1 MKLLVAIVVT
11 IILGI
16 CVGLVHARW
25 TCTGIQEQFRPLSM
39 DSVAEMMG
47 VEMMGVELIVD
58 EDNEDRP
65 IATIVGGNEYDFG
78 SMERRGTRSHTFV
91 IRNDGT
97 QPLSLKK
104 GETTCK
110 CTLSSLAQELV
121 APGEAVEIKLDWTAK
136 EVGMTS
142 EFNQS
147 AEIYTNDPANRLVR
161 LVVRGQI
168 IQSVLP
174 RPEVM
179 TMNNISSGETYTAT
193 TGLYCYRDTVDR
205 LEVMDF
211 ELLGATPLGF
221 VEIRFEPMSAE
232 QVAKE
237 PHATS
242 GQVMHVKLK
251 PGMKSGLF
259 SQTIRVKT
267 NLPDA
272 PRVDVFLNGEV
283 VQDIT
288 VFGRGFRASEGDNP
302 ELFGVLNLGSI
313 ASGTGLEHNIIM
325 VVKGAFRDDVSFS
338 VESVSPAGVL
348 DVELG
353 SATVV
358 GKGKTVHHKLLLAIK
373 PGQAAANFV
382 GGNRGNALKIV
393 LKTTHP
399 NTPEISIS
407 VVFSITQ

>member
-1 MKLLVAIVVT
+1 MKILVAIVMT
-11 IILGI
+11 IALGI

-25 TCTGIQEQFRPLSM
+25 THTGIQEQFRPISM
-39 DSVAEMMG
+39 DSVA
-47 VEMMGVELIVD
+47 EMMGVELIVD

-65 IATIVGGNEYDFG
+65 IATVVGGNQYDFG

-97 QPLSLKK
+97 RPLSLKK

-110 CTLSSLAQELV
+110 CTFSSLGQGV
-121 APGEAVEIKLDWTAK
+121 IAPGESVEIRLDWTAK
-136 EVGMTS
+136 EVGPTL

-147 AEIYTNDPANRLVR
+147 AEIYTNDPTNRSVR

-168 IQSVLP
+168 VQSVLP
-174 RPEVM
+174 KPEVM
-179 TMNNISSGETYTAT
+179 TINNISSGEEYTAT
-193 TGLYCYRDTVDR
+193 TGLYCYRDTADR
-205 LEVMDF
+205 LEVLDF
-211 ELLGATPLGF
+211 ELLGATPLDL
-221 VEIRFEPMSAE
+221 VEVRFEPMSAE

-237 PHATS
+237 PRATS

-251 PGMKSGLF
+251 PGMKAGLF
-259 SQTIRVKT
+259 SQAIRVKT

-288 VFGRGFRASEGDNP
+288 IFGRGFRASEGDNP
-302 ELFGVLNLGSI
+302 EFFGVLNLGSI
-313 ASGTGLEHNIIM
+313 ASETGLEHTVIM

-338 VESVSPAGVL
+338 VESVLPAGVL

-353 SATVV
+353 PATVV
-358 GKGKTVHHKLLLAIK
+358 GKGKTVHHKLLLTVK
-373 PGQAAANFV
+373 PGQAV
-382 GGNRGNALKIV
+382 GEFIGGKRGNALKLV
-393 LKTTHP
+393 VKTTHP

>member
-1 MKLLVAIVVT
+1 MKVLVAIVVT
-11 IILGI
+11 IVLGI

-25 TCTGIQEQFRPLSM
+25 THTGIQEQFRPSSM
-39 DSVAEMMG
+39 DSVAEML
-47 VEMMGVELIVD
+47 GVELIEE
-58 EDNEDRP
+58 EDTEDRP
-65 IATIVGGNEYDFG
+65 IATIVGGNQYDFG

-97 QPLSLKK
+97 LPLSLKK

-110 CTLSSLAQELV
+110 CTFSSVAQGVV

-136 EVGMTS
+136 EIGMTS

-147 AEIYTNDPANRLVR
+147 AEIYTNDPLNRLVR

-168 IQSVLP
+168 IQSVMP

-179 TMNNISSGETYTAT
+179 TMNNISSGETHTAT

-221 VEIRFEPMSAE
+221 VEIHFEPMSAE

-237 PHATS
+237 PYATS

-251 PGMKSGLF
+251 PGMKAGLF
-259 SQTIRVKT
+259 SQAIRVKT

-288 VFGRGFRASEGDNP
+288 VFGRGFRASESDNS
-302 ELFGVLNLGSI
+302 ESFGVLNLGSI
-313 ASGTGLEHNIIM
+313 ASATGLEHNIIM
-325 VVKGAFRDDVSFS
+325 VVKGAFRDDVSFR

-353 SATVV
+353 AASVV
-358 GKGKTVHHKLLLAIK
+358 GKGKTVHHKLLLTVK
-373 PGQAAANFV
+373 PGQAAGNFV
-382 GGNRGNALKIV
+382 GGNRGIASKIV

>member
-1 MKLLVAIVVT
+1 MKFLVAIVVT
-11 IILGI
+11 VVLGI
-16 CVGLVHARW
+16 CVGLVHAKW
-25 TCTGIQEQFRPLSM
+25 TYTGIQEQFRPSSM
-39 DSVAEMMG
+39 DSVA
-47 VEMMGVELIVD
+47 EMMGVELIVD

-65 IATIVGGNEYDFG
+65 IATVVGGNQYDFG
-78 SMERRGTRSHTFV
+78 SMERRGTRTHTFV

-97 QPLSLKK
+97 QPLSLEK

-110 CTLSSLAQELV
+110 CTFSSLAQGVV
-121 APGEAVEIKLDWTAK
+121 APGESVEIKLDWTAK
-136 EVGMTS
+136 EVGMTTVFS
-142 EFNQS
+142 QS
-147 AEIYTNDPANRLVR
+147 AEIYTNDPANRLVH
-161 LVVRGQI
+161 LVIHGQI

-174 RPEVM
+174 KPEVI
-179 TMNNISSGETYTAT
+179 TMNNISSGEEYTAT

-205 LEVMDF
+205 LEIVDF
-211 ELLGATPLGF
+211 ELLGATPLNL

-237 PHATS
+237 PRATS

-251 PGMKSGLF
+251 SGMKAGLF
-259 SQTIRVKT
+259 SQAIRVKT

-288 VFGRGFRASEGDNP
+288 VFGRGFRASTGDNP
-302 ELFGVLNLGSI
+302 EYFGVLNLGSI
-313 ASGTGLEHNIIM
+313 ASATGLQHNVIL

-338 VESVSPAGVL
+338 VEAVLPAGVL
-348 DVELG
+348 DVEMG
-353 SATVV
+353 PATVV
-358 GKGKTVHHKLLLAIK
+358 GKGKTVHHQLFLTVQ
-373 PGQAAANFV
+373 PGQVVGNFT
-382 GGNRGNALKIV
+382 GGNRGNAGKIV

-399 NTPEISIS
+399 TTPAISIS

>member
-1 MKLLVAIVVT
+1 MKLLVATVVT
-11 IILGI
+11 IVLGI

-25 TCTGIQEQFRPLSM
+25 THTGIQEQFRPISM
-39 DSVAEMMG
+39 DSVA
-47 VEMMGVELIVD
+47 EMMGVELIVD

-65 IATIVGGNEYDFG
+65 IATVVGGNQYDFG

-97 QPLSLKK
+97 QPLTLKK

-110 CTLSSLAQELV
+110 CTFSSLAQGVV
-121 APGEAVEIKLDWTAK
+121 APGESVEIKLDWTAR
-136 EVGMTS
+136 EVGPTS

-147 AEIYTNDPANRLVR
+147 AEIYTNDPANRSVR

-174 RPEVM
+174 KPEVM
-179 TMNNISSGETYTAT
+179 TMNNISSGEEYTAM
-193 TGLYCYRDTVDR
+193 TGLYCYRDTV
-205 LEVMDF
+205 
-211 ELLGATPLGF
+211 LLGATPLDL
-221 VEIRFEPMSAE
+221 VEIHFEPMSAE

-237 PHATS
+237 PRATS

-251 PGMKSGLF
+251 PGMKAGMF
-259 SQTIRVKT
+259 SQAIRVKT

-288 VFGRGFRASEGDNP
+288 IFGRGFRASEGDNP
-302 ELFGVLNLGSI
+302 EYFGVLNLGSI
-313 ASGTGLEHNIIM
+313 ASETGLEHNIIL
-325 VVKGAFRDDVSFS
+325 VVKGALRNDVSFS
-338 VESVSPAGVL
+338 VDSVLPAGVV

-353 SATVV
+353 PATVV
-358 GKGKTVHHKLLLAIK
+358 GTGKTVHHKLLLTVK
-373 PGQAAANFV
+373 PGQAAGDFV
-382 GGNRGNALKIV
+382 EGNQGNALKIV

>member
-1 MKLLVAIVVT
+1 MKLLVATVVT
-11 IILGI
+11 IVLGI

-25 TCTGIQEQFRPLSM
+25 THTGIQEQFRPISM
-39 DSVAEMMG
+39 DSVA
-47 VEMMGVELIVD
+47 EMMGVELIVD

-65 IATIVGGNEYDFG
+65 IATVVGGNQYDFG

-97 QPLSLKK
+97 QPLTLKK

-110 CTLSSLAQELV
+110 CTFSSLAHGVV
-121 APGEAVEIKLDWTAK
+121 APGESVEIKLDWTAR
-136 EVGMTS
+136 EVGPTS

-147 AEIYTNDPANRLVR
+147 AEIYTNDPANRSVR

-174 RPEVM
+174 KPEVM
-179 TMNNISSGETYTAT
+179 TMNNISSGEEYTAM

-205 LEVMDF
+205 LEVIDF
-211 ELLGATPLGF
+211 ELLGATPLDL
-221 VEIRFEPMSAE
+221 VEIHFEPMSAE

-237 PHATS
+237 PRATS

-251 PGMKSGLF
+251 PGMKAGMF
-259 SQTIRVKT
+259 SQAIRVKT

-288 VFGRGFRASEGDNP
+288 IFGRGFRASEGDNP
-302 ELFGVLNLGSI
+302 EYFGVLNLGSI
-313 ASGTGLEHNIIM
+313 ASETGLEHNIIL
-325 VVKGAFRDDVSFS
+325 VVKGALRNDVSFS
-338 VESVSPAGVL
+338 VGSVFPAGVV

-353 SATVV
+353 PATVV
-358 GKGKTVHHKLLLAIK
+358 GTGKTVHHKLLLTVK
-373 PGQAAANFV
+373 PGQAAGDFV
-382 GGNRGNALKIV
+382 EGNQGNALRIV
-393 LKTTHP
+393 LKTTYP

>member
-1 MKLLVAIVVT
+1 MKLLIAIVV
-11 IILGI
+11 IIVLGI
-16 CVGLVHARW
+16 CVGLVHAQW
-25 TCTGIQEQFRPLSM
+25 THTGIQEQFRPISM

-47 VEMMGVELIVD
+47 VELIVN
-58 EDNEDRP
+58 ENNEDRP
-65 IATIVGGNEYDFG
+65 IATVVGGNQYDFG

-97 QPLSLKK
+97 RPLSLKK

-110 CTLSSLAQELV
+110 CTFSSLAQGVV
-121 APGEAVEIKLDWTAK
+121 APGESVEIKLDWTAK
-136 EVGMTS
+136 EVGPTL

-147 AEIYTNDPANRLVR
+147 AEIYTNDPTNRSVR
-161 LVVRGQI
+161 LIVRGKI

-174 RPEVM
+174 KPEVM
-179 TMNNISSGETYTAT
+179 TMNNISSGEEYTAM
-193 TGLYCYRDTVDR
+193 TGIYCYRDTVDR
-205 LEVMDF
+205 LEVIDF
-211 ELLGATPLGF
+211 ELLGATPLDL

-237 PHATS
+237 LRATS
-242 GQVMHVKLK
+242 GQVMYVKLK
-251 PGMKSGLF
+251 PGMKAGLF
-259 SQTIRVKT
+259 SQAIRVKT

-288 VFGRGFRASEGDNP
+288 IFGRGFRASEGDNP
-302 ELFGVLNLGSI
+302 EHFGVLNLGSI
-313 ASGTGLEHNIIM
+313 TSETGLEHNVIL

-338 VESVSPAGVL
+338 VGSISPAGVL
-348 DVELG
+348 DVEL
-353 SATVV
+353 SPATVV
-358 GKGKTVHHKLLLAIK
+358 GKGKTVHHKLLLTVK
-373 PGQAAANFV
+373 PGQAVGDFV
-382 GGNRGNALKIV
+382 EGNRGNPLKLV

-407 VVFSITQ
+407 VVFSIIQ

>member
-1 MKLLVAIVVT
+1 MKLLVATAVT
-11 IILGI
+11 IVLGI

-25 TCTGIQEQFRPLSM
+25 THTGIQEQFRPVSM
-39 DSVAEMMG
+39 DSVA
-47 VEMMGVELIVD
+47 EMMGVELIVD

-65 IATIVGGNEYDFG
+65 IATVVGGNQYDFG

-97 QPLSLKK
+97 LPLSLRK

-110 CTLSSLAQELV
+110 CTFSSVAQGVV

-136 EVGMTS
+136 EIGMTS
-142 EFNQS
+142 VFNQS
-147 AEIYTNDPANRLVR
+147 AEIYTNDPLNRLVR

-174 RPEVM
+174 KPEVM
-179 TMNNISSGETYTAT
+179 TMNNISSGEAYTAT
-193 TGLYCYRDTVDR
+193 TRLYCYRDTVDR

-232 QVAKE
+232 VVAKE

-242 GQVMHVKLK
+242 GQVMHVTLK
-251 PGMKSGLF
+251 PGMKAGSF
-259 SQTIRVKT
+259 SQAIRVKT

-288 VFGRGFRASEGDNP
+288 VFGRGFRESEGDNAKS
-302 ELFGVLNLGSI
+302 FGVLNLGSI
-313 ASGTGLEHNIIM
+313 ASETGLEHNVIM
-325 VVKGAFRDDVSFS
+325 VVKGAFRDEVSFS

-348 DVELG
+348 DVQLG
-353 SATVV
+353 PATVV
-358 GKGKTVHHKLLLAIK
+358 GKGKTVHHKLLLTVK
-373 PGQAAANFV
+373 PGQAAGNFV
-382 GGNRGNALKIV
+382 GDNRGNTSKIV

-399 NTPEISIS
+399 TTPEISIS

>member
-1 MKLLVAIVVT
+1 MKTLVAIVMT
-11 IILGI
+11 IALGI

-25 TCTGIQEQFRPLSM
+25 THTGIQEQFRPISM
-39 DSVAEMMG
+39 DSVA
-47 VEMMGVELIVD
+47 EMMGVELIVD

-65 IATIVGGNEYDFG
+65 IATVVGGNQYDFG

-97 QPLSLKK
+97 RPLSLKK

-110 CTLSSLAQELV
+110 CTFSSLGQGV
-121 APGEAVEIKLDWTAK
+121 IAPGESVEIKLDWTAK
-136 EVGMTS
+136 EVGPTF

-147 AEIYTNDPANRLVR
+147 AEIYTNDPANRSVR
-161 LVVRGQI
+161 LVVHGQI
-168 IQSVLP
+168 VQSVLP
-174 RPEVM
+174 KPEVM
-179 TMNNISSGETYTAT
+179 TINNISSGEEYTAT
-193 TGLYCYRDTVDR
+193 TGLYCYRDTADR
-205 LEVMDF
+205 LEVLDF
-211 ELLGATPLGF
+211 ELLGATPLDL
-221 VEIRFEPMSAE
+221 VEVRFEPMSAE
-232 QVAKE
+232 QVAEE

-242 GQVMHVKLK
+242 GQVMYVKLK
-251 PGMKSGLF
+251 PGMKAGLF
-259 SQTIRVKT
+259 SQAIRVKT

-272 PRVDVFLNGEV
+272 PRVDVFLNGKV
-283 VQDIT
+283 VQDMTI
-288 VFGRGFRASEGDNP
+288 FGRGFRASEGDNP

-313 ASGTGLEHNIIM
+313 TSETGLEHTEIM

-353 SATVV
+353 PATVV
-358 GKGKTVHHKLLLAIK
+358 GKGKTVHHKLLLTVK
-373 PGQAAANFV
+373 PGQAV
-382 GGNRGNALKIV
+382 GEFIGGKRGNAVKLV
-393 LKTTHP
+393 VKTTHP

>member
-1 MKLLVAIVVT
+1 MKVLVAIVVT
-11 IILGI
+11 IVLGI

-25 TCTGIQEQFRPLSM
+25 THTGIQEQFRPSSM
-39 DSVAEMMG
+39 DSVAEML
-47 VEMMGVELIVD
+47 GVELIEE
-58 EDNEDRP
+58 EDTEDRP
-65 IATIVGGNEYDFG
+65 IATIVGGNQYDFG

-97 QPLSLKK
+97 QPLSLIK

-110 CTLSSLAQELV
+110 CTFSSVAQGVV

-136 EVGMTS
+136 EIGMTS

-147 AEIYTNDPANRLVR
+147 AEIYTNDPLNRLVR

-168 IQSVLP
+168 IQSVMP

-179 TMNNISSGETYTAT
+179 TMNNISSGETHTAT

-251 PGMKSGLF
+251 PGMKAGLF
-259 SQTIRVKT
+259 SQAIRVKT

-288 VFGRGFRASEGDNP
+288 VFGRGFRASESDNS
-302 ELFGVLNLGSI
+302 ESFGVLNLGSI
-313 ASGTGLEHNIIM
+313 ASATGLEHNIIM
-325 VVKGAFRDDVSFS
+325 VVKGAFRDDVSFR

-353 SATVV
+353 AASVV
-358 GKGKTVHHKLLLAIK
+358 GKGKTVHHKLLLTVK
-373 PGQAAANFV
+373 PGQAAGNFV
-382 GGNRGNALKIV
+382 GGNRGIASKIV